1 MTRSIDASME
11 IDHVLVDI
19 GGSGRQQIK
28 YGLMMCLVKMYHPLH
43 TLQYNFV
50 ARKTEFSCTNSTGDD
65 DDVVTNNTCPASCTN
80 VTYSEDTIIA
90 EWGLVC
96 EDNWFS
102 KLTMSSLML
111 GDKTIRCKYI

>member
-1 MTRSIDASME
+1 ME
-11 IDHVLVDI
+11 IDRVLVDI

-28 YGLMMCLVKMYHPLH
+28 YGMMMCLVKMYHPLH

-50 ARKTEFSCTNSTGDD
+50 ARKTEFSCSNSTGEEDRL
-65 DDVVTNNTCPASCTN
+65 TNNTCPVSCN
-80 VTYSEDTIIA
+80 NITYSEDTIIA
-90 EWGLVC
+90 EWDLIC

-111 GDKTIRCKYI
+111 GAVLIISSLFESINC

>member
-1 MTRSIDASME
+1 ME
-11 IDHVLVDI
+11 IDRVLVDI

-28 YGLMMCLVKMYHPLH
+28 YGMMMCLVKMYHPLH

-50 ARKTEFSCTNSTGDD
+50 ARKTEFSCNNDSSVDED
-65 DDVVTNNTCPASCTN
+65 SWTNNTCPVTCSN

-90 EWGLVC
+90 EWDLVC

-111 GDKTIRCKYI
+111 GNIY